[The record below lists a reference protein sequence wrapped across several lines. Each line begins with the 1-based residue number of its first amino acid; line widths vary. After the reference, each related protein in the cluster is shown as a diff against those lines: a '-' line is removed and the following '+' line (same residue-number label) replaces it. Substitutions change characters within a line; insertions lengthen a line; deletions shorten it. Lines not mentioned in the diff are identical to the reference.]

1 MPIHNDLVLRTIRQ
15 ISQILAHLLGQR
27 DQATF
32 ERLTQELDQVYRNQL
47 GVPRSLIHD
56 LDGES
61 LIEILSNTGRLDHER
76 AFLLS
81 EMLRA
86 EAIGLDARARPVPP
100 ELRIKA
106 LNLALA
112 AAAAGSDVEELP
124 DRIVEHQRALA
135 GVDLP
140 EPTLW
145 RLFDHRLH
153 GGAFAGAEDL
163 LFEALDRFE
172 AGPELLQRGRAFY
185 QDLRSRTDAALRRGG
200 LPRDEIEEGEA
211 ALEAQAAVP
220 DAQRGGNR
228 P

>member
-1 MPIHNDLVLRTIRQ
+1 MPIHNDLVLRTIQQ
-15 ISQILAHLLGQR
+15 ISQILAHLLNQR

-32 ERLTQELDQVYRNQL
+32 ERLTQELDQIYRNQL
-47 GVPRSLIHD
+47 GVPRSLMHD

-61 LIEILSNTGRLDHER
+61 LIEILSSTGRLDHER

-86 EAIGLDARARPVPP
+86 EALGLDARDRPVPP

-106 LNLALA
+106 LNLVLA
-112 AAAAGSDVEELP
+112 AAADGSDVEELP
-124 DRIVEHQRALA
+124 DRIVEHQQALD

-140 EPTLW
+140 EPTVW
-145 RLFDHRLH
+145 RLFDHRFRI
-153 GGAFAGAEDL
+153 GGFAGAEDL
-163 LFEALDRFE
+163 LFEALDRFGV
-172 AGPELLQRGRAFY
+172 GPEALERGRAFY
-185 QDLRSRTDAALRRGG
+185 GDLRDRTDAALRRGG

-211 ALEAQAAVP
+211 TMEERGAA
-220 DAQRGGNR
+220 AGAGRGTTE